1 MPLVSISI
9 ASIYTRNG
17 APVPLP
23 ARMARCAPDLHGALL
38 ALDAEVARRGGA
50 LRLSDLFRS
59 AEMQDRAHADWKSGR
74 KRAFSPPAGQSLH
87 EAGRAFDLDL
97 AALRMPLPEFWRLAA
112 LHGVVPIIGTP
123 CPTSLEA
130 WHFER
135 PGSHAMVRD
144 YCATPD
150 GAVRGVSARRVMA
163 ESALLALGLR
173 VPRLGGRQREGFV
186 QTALIR
192 LGAGPG
198 LVDGLIGRRTRA
210 ALATLGLEWGD
221 TADTVRGLEHLLRA
235 RFPEEE
241 GGSLPPP

>member
-1 MPLVSISI
+1 MPLVPLHI

-17 APVPLP
+17 APAPLP
-23 ARMARCAPDLHGALL
+23 ARMAWCAPDLRDALL

-97 AALRMPLPEFWRLAA
+97 AALRMPLSEFWRLAA
-112 LHGVVPIIGTP
+112 PHGVVPIIETP
-123 CPTSLEA
+123 CATSLEA

-135 PGSHAMVRD
+135 PGSHARVRD
-144 YCATPD
+144 YCAAP
-150 GAVRGVSARRVMA
+150 GNAVRGAPARRVMV

-173 VPRLGGRQREGFV
+173 VPRLGGCQREGLV

-192 LGAGPG
+192 LGASPGP
-198 LVDGLIGRRTRA
+198 VDGIVGRRTRA
-210 ALATLGLEWGD
+210 ALEMFGLEWAD
-221 TADTVRGLEHLLRA
+221 PADTVRMLEHLLRA
-235 RFPEEE
+235 RFPEEHAVS
-241 GGSLPPP
+241 GAPP

>member
-1 MPLVSISI
+1 MPLVPLPI

-17 APVPLP
+17 APAPLP
-23 ARMARCAPDLHGALL
+23 ARMAWCAPDLRDALL
-38 ALDAEVARRGGA
+38 ALDAEVARLGGA

-198 LVDGLIGRRTRA
+198 PVDGLIGRRTRA
-210 ALATLGLEWGD
+210 ALATLGLEWSD
-221 TADTVRGLEHLLRA
+221 PADTVRGLEHLLRA

>member
-1 MPLVSISI
+1 
-9 ASIYTRNG
+9 
-17 APVPLP
+17 
-23 ARMARCAPDLHGALL
+23 MAWCAPDLRDALL

-198 LVDGLIGRRTRA
+198 PVDGLIGRRTRA

>member
-1 MPLVSISI
+1 MPLVPVPI

-17 APVPLP
+17 APAPLP
-23 ARMARCAPDLHGALL
+23 ARMAWCAPDLRDALL
-38 ALDAEVARRGGA
+38 ALDTAVARRGGA

-97 AALRMPLPEFWRLAA
+97 AALRMPLAEFWRLAA
-112 LHGVVPIIGTP
+112 PHGVMPVIGTP
-123 CPTSLEA
+123 CATSLEA

-135 PGSHAMVRD
+135 PGSHALVRA
-144 YCATPD
+144 YSATSD
-150 GAVRGVSARRVMA
+150 GAVRGVPARRVMV

-173 VPRLGGRQREGFV
+173 APRLGVRQREGFV

-192 LGAGPG
+192 LGASPGP
-198 LVDGLIGRRTRA
+198 VDGIIGRRTRA
-210 ALATLGLEWGD
+210 ALETFGLEW
-221 TADTVRGLEHLLRA
+221 ADPAHTVRMLEHLLRA
-235 RFPEEE
+235 RFPEEHTVS
-241 GGSLPPP
+241 GAPP